1 VADDWERA
9 LRSIHLCFIH
19 SPTVFTG
26 AELHMMDDDVRMR
39 QIRAQFTTYAALS
52 GSFAY
57 V

>member
-26 AELHMMDDDVRMR
+26 AELHMMDDEVRMR